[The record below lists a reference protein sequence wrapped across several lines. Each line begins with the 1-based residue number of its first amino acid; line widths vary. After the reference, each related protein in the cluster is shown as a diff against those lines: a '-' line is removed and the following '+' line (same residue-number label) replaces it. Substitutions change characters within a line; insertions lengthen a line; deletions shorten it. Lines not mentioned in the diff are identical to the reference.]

1 MKRKRNMWP
10 FGPGQALGRK
20 TTYRRSRA
28 PHVDTNE
35 TSYKGYRVWSTLAG
49 VKTSADPD
57 STFDDLK
64 QAKRFI
70 DAQKRNPRKAMAK
83 AGRKRAARAKRNPGM
98 TTRQLRNILQTD
110 RSLDERLVVR
120 ALGAM
125 SGVWSSQ
132 NRSVDEWIAV
142 ARRSGAV
149 KPDVVNF
156 VEDVARMR
164 GNPAA
169 VAAEVY
175 EEFHGTP
182 STEIVEVTKKVHYHK
197 HLAALGKLEVLVVA
211 GSDGYEHRLVG
222 FKGAKLCA
230 NESKNQMF
238 IEGGDQALN
247 ASEWRFKKGWPH
259 EMNSLGLVTRIEYFT
274 TKKHLGSEGGTAIYF
289 HESGKAERGQSAGV
303 GPDLIYDAPNEAL
316 LFAGGTYL
324 IKAEGIDK

>member
-1 MKRKRNMWP
+1 MKRKPNMWP
-10 FGPGQALGRK
+10 FGTNQPLGPRVSYGK
-20 TTYRRSRA
+20 RTRA
-28 PHVDTNE
+28 
-35 TSYKGYRVWSTLAG
+35 SSK
-49 VKTSADPD
+49 SARPV
-57 STFDDLK
+57 SSK
-64 QAKRFI
+64 MA
-70 DAQKRNPRKAMAK
+70 AQEAA
-83 AGRKRAARAKRNPGM
+83 AKRAAKLDDPGLEKKLKAWYAKGGNLNEFLQANPGA
-98 TTRQLRNILQTD
+98 
-110 RSLDERLVVR
+110 R
-120 ALGAM
+120 A
-125 SGVWSSQ
+125 W
-132 NRSVDEWIAV
+132 
-142 ARRSGAV
+142 
-149 KPDVVNF
+149 
-156 VEDVARMR
+156 VARMR
-164 GNPAA
+164 KSNPSADAA
-169 VAAEVY
+169 AVY